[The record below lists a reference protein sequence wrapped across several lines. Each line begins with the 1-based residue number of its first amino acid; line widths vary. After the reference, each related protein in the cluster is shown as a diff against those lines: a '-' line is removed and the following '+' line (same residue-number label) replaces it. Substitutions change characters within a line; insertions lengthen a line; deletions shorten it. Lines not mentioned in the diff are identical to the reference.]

1 MSGELVRV
9 FTTNQV
15 FEGHLLKARLEDEG
29 IPVLLKGEGDGPY
42 RTGPVHLFVAEDLEP
57 QARAVIEAVARGD
70 YTMEAAEEESGD

>member
-1 MSGELVRV
+1 MAGGVVRV
-9 FTTNQV
+9 YTTNQV

-42 RTGPVHLFVAEDLEP
+42 RTGPVHVFVAEELEL

-70 YTMEAAEEESGD
+70 YAMEVAEEDSER

>member
-1 MSGELVRV
+1 MAGGLVRV
-9 FTTNQV
+9 YTTNQV

-42 RTGPVHLFVAEDLEP
+42 RTGPVHVFVAEELEL

-70 YTMEAAEEESGD
+70 YAMEAAEEDSER